1 MSETLLVW
9 MAAGIVLLIGGVNIA
24 LTLYT
29 WTLLKETNQLLK
41 SNVYLNIEA
50 LDLIHY
56 GISRG
61 YEKGIDDALK
71 KIAREGANL
80 G

>member
-1 MSETLLVW
+1 MSEAQLVW
-9 MAAGIVLLIGGVNIA
+9 MAAGIVFFIGGVNIA

-71 KIAREGANL
+71 KIAGEGANL